1 MSPTYDDSLE
11 GLSQRGL
18 AIAAARPIAGVSAT
32 EAEVAGRNAAVLQV
46 LDSLRI
52 PAPTRRHPDRAR
64 GAKDP
69 SNVWYTVLLEDGTVA
84 GHWAD
89 SMEEAVIECALWH
102 GQHVVQATRDPSSE
116 HYRAMKAARSKGHA
130 TASVTLW

>member
-1 MSPTYDDSLE
+1 VTPTYDDSLE

-18 AIAAARPIAGVSAT
+18 AIAAAHPIAGASAT
-32 EAEVAGRNAAVLQV
+32 DDECERRNGAVLQV

-52 PAPTRRHPDRAR
+52 PAPTRRHPDRAT

-89 SMEEAVIECALWH
+89 SMEEAVIDCALWH
-102 GQHVVQATRDPSSE
+102 GQHVVQATRDPSSQ
-116 HYRAMKAARSKGHA
+116 HYNAMKAARSKGSDSA
-130 TASVTLW
+130 AVTLW